1 MTRVDDYS
9 SDELRAILGAVG
21 ENVRVHRSVL
31 FFNGKGIRAASN
43 IRIDCF
49 SLISAGDEGIEIGHN
64 VHIAAGV
71 HIYGSGGKILFHPFV
86 GLSSRV
92 TVYSA
97 SDDYREG
104 YLTGPTVPDEL
115 KKVKCAGVT
124 LGRHTIV
131 GAGSIIMPGVVTG
144 TGAAIGALT
153 FVSKNVNEFSIVS
166 GNPAREIGTR
176 GKLLLELEKRVP
188 RAD

>member
-1 MTRVDDYS
+1 MTRVDHYGR
-9 SDELRAILGAVG
+9 DELQAILGEVG
-21 ENVRVHRSVL
+21 ENVQVHRSVL
-31 FFNGKGIRAASN
+31 FFNGKRIRAASN

-49 SLISAGDEGIEIGHN
+49 SLVSAGDEGIEIGHN

-71 HIYGSGGKILFHPFV
+71 HIYGGGGKILLHPFV

-124 LGRHTIV
+124 FGRHTIV
-131 GAGSIIMPGVVTG
+131 GAGSVIMPGVVTG
-144 TGAAIGALT
+144 TGAAVAALA
-153 FVSKNVNEFSIVS
+153 FVNQSVPEFTIVA

-176 GKLLLELEKRVP
+176 GKLLLELEKKLPRV
-188 RAD
+188 D

>member
-1 MTRVDDYS
+1 MTRMDNYS
-9 SDELRAILGAVG
+9 REELAAILGSVG

-31 FFNGKGIRAASN
+31 FFNGKKIRAASN

-49 SLISAGDEGIEIGHN
+49 SLVSAGDEGIEIGHN

-71 HIYGSGGKILFHPFV
+71 HIYGSGGRILIHPFV

-92 TVYSA
+92 TVYTA

-104 YLTGPTVPDEL
+104 YLTGPTVPDDL
-115 KKVKCAGVT
+115 KKLKCAAVT

-144 TGAAIGALT
+144 TGAAVGALA
-153 FVSKNVNEFSIVS
+153 FVNRNVPEFAIVA

-188 RAD
+188 GAE